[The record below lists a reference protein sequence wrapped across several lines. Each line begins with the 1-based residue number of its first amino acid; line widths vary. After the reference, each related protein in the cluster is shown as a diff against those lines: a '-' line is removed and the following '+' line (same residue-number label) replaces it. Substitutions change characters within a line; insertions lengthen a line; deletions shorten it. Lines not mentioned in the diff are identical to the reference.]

1 VTWTT
6 PADLKAQVQ
15 RLWDRGLLL
24 QCLLGGDHLFPRR
37 LTLKVPSSTDLTNRF
52 DAVRAW
58 ITGLQQSVG
67 LRIVMRDVNHRVIGN
82 NAVPREVWI
91 DSLQDALQL
100 IGKGGDAQR
109 FAKLIEQT
117 RDRFP
122 QLLPLLER
130 RPLEMC
136 ELAKKWPVLLDV
148 VAWMQQN
155 PRPGIYLR
163 QIDVPGVH
171 TKYIEAH
178 LGILSEMFDLVLP
191 ATAIDARATGADQF
205 CVRYGLRDKPLR
217 IRFRMLDA
225 NLALLPG
232 GVDQD
237 VTLDQHSFS
246 TLAVNVDRVFMTEN
260 EINFLSFPAL
270 AGAMVVF
277 GAGYGFDK
285 LGIANWLARC
295 EVMYWGDIDTHGFA
309 ILDQLRSLLPRA
321 RSFLMDRDTLLAHRG
336 HWGAEPK
343 PERRDLHRL
352 TAEEQGLFDDLRDN
366 KLGDSVRLEQE
377 RIGFGWLQASLR
389 EFA

>member
-24 QCLLGGDHLFPRR
+24 QCLLGDDHLFPRR

-58 ITGLQQSVG
+58 ITELQQGVG

-100 IGKGGDAQR
+100 IGKGRDARR
-109 FAKLIEQT
+109 FANLVDIT

-122 QLLPLLER
+122 QLLSLLER
-130 RPLEMC
+130 RPLEIC
-136 ELAKKWPVLLDV
+136 ELAKKWPFLLDV

-178 LGILSEMFDLVLP
+178 LGILSEMLDLVLP
-191 ATAIDARATGADQF
+191 AAAIDALATGAGQF
-205 CVRYGLRDKPLR
+205 CARYGLRDKPLR
-217 IRFRMLDA
+217 IRFRILDP
-225 NLALLPG
+225 NLALLPC

-237 VTLDQHSFS
+237 LTLDQHSFS

-277 GAGYGFDK
+277 GAGYGFEK
-285 LGIANWLARC
+285 FGIANWLGRC
-295 EVMYWGDIDTHGFA
+295 DVMYWGDIDTHGFA
-309 ILDQLRSLLPRA
+309 ILDQLRGLLPRA
-321 RSFLMDRDTLLAHRG
+321 RSFLMDRETLLAHRG
-336 HWGAEPK
+336 HWGTEPK
-343 PERRDLHRL
+343 AERRDLRRL
-352 TAEEQGLFDDLRDN
+352 TAEEQALFDDLRDN